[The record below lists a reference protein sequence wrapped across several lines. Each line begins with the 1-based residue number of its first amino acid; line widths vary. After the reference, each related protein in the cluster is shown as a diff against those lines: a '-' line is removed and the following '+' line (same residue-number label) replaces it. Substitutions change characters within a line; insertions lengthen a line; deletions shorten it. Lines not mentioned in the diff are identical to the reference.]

1 MHRELDLR
9 KVYLGQEATVETIY
23 FGGGTPSLLTVP
35 ELASL
40 LAAMRSTFVVSS
52 DAEITLEA
60 NPDDIDYEHLEA
72 WRKSG
77 VNRLSIGVQ
86 SFRDAD
92 LKYMNRAHDSAAA
105 ERCIRQASEAGFD
118 NITMDLIYGTPGLT
132 DEHWLTNLEKARE
145 LGVNHLSCYAL
156 TLEKGTPLEHLIR
169 RGKSSPLSEEQSA
182 RQFELLMDWAPSA
195 GFEQYEISNFAK
207 PNAYSRHNSNYWK
220 GAKYLG
226 IGPSAH
232 SFDGLSRQW
241 NIANNNRYV
250 QGITEGAV
258 FFEREELTSNQQ
270 HDEYLLVS
278 LRTSW
283 GCNLNVVK
291 ERFGLAAAARIREEA
306 TVFIDAG
313 DANLIADTLVLTR
326 KGKLIADYIA
336 SELFV

>member
-9 KVYLGQEATVETIY
+9 KAYLGQEATVETIY
-23 FGGGTPSLLTVP
+23 FGGGTPSLLTAP

-250 QGITEGAV
+250 QGITEGAL

-291 ERFGLAAAARIREEA
+291 ERFGLAAAARIQEEA

-313 DANLIADTLVLTR
+313 DANLIADSLVLTR
-326 KGKLIADYIA
+326 QGKLIADYIA